1 MIEWDLSQ
9 RCEDSS
15 ISTNRSMGCIS
26 KGMKGRRDR
35 LPDHLVSRPKGN
47 GCVFISGIQTQTSNE
62 SFHSLKRFLC
72 SRNHGNRELPEFKD
86 YISADNSSGCM
97 AQRFLMFWAPCKPSG
112 FLCDLKRDG
121 DGALV
126 LLFKVRSSESDLS
139 FFTWYKERD
148 LCCIPQSVSTNSLTA
163 THALA
168 KCFAHVRCLVNFFK
182 LVELKSLQLS
192 RHLSQQTLETAE
204 SHYFSD

>member
-1 MIEWDLSQ
+1 MRLPSPWCQNQTNITQ
-9 RCEDSS
+9 KKKEDYRPASLMYIDANKLLANWIKKYLKRIKHDDRMGFIPGMWGFFNIHKS
-15 ISTNRSMGCIS
+15 IN
-26 KGMKGRRDR
+26 GMYLKRNEGEKNR

-47 GCVFISGIQTQTSNE
+47 GCVFISGIQIQTSNE

-72 SRNHGNRELPEFKD
+72 SRNHGNRQLPEFKD

-139 FFTWYKERD
+139 FFT
-148 LCCIPQSVSTNSLTA
+148 
-163 THALA
+163 
-168 KCFAHVRCLVNFFK
+168 
-182 LVELKSLQLS
+182 
-192 RHLSQQTLETAE
+192 
-204 SHYFSD
+204 